1 VAGREAREEA
11 MVIVSEMML
20 AWTGVLAV
28 AMTRKGGVLDLF

>member
-1 VAGREAREEA
+1 MAGREAREEA

-28 AMTRKGGVLDLF
+28 AMTRKGGVWGLF